1 MIGCWSRASTII
13 DQLLMVL
20 NLMEGIH
27 SLLVTPAKRITSC
40 FQQGCIV
47 VGILSHFPHH
57 DTRSLCIAQDCF
69 SLYGKLSVV
78 VDGVCWK
85 SSG

>member
-1 MIGCWSRASTII
+1 MKLRQMSRKKDFI
-13 DQLLMVL
+13 LMVF

-27 SLLVTPAKRITSC
+27 FLLVTPAKCITSG
-40 FQQGCIV
+40 FQQGGIV